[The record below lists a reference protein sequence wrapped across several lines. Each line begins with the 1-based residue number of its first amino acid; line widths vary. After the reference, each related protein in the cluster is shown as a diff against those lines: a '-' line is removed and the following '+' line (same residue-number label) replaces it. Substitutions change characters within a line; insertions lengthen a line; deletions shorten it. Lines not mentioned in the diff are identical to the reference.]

1 MPSQPARPKVCHR
14 CGRSG
19 SHAFRRTADGQYE
32 CTTATACRVR
42 ARRQAGARQDGR
54 GRLPSRRSLNGAG
67 PGIVYVIGEPGPERD
82 YVASTLRDE
91 TGMAVV
97 PGDGSKSTLN
107 ALGTRNVRLI
117 AVSAGSLEPVGFRNE
132 FALRCHQPRLGSVPV
147 FVFGAAA
154 AAAEAARRM
163 PGLVPVA
170 HAGSVKDLGR
180 RLRRQVRAMDA
191 AVAAANADAPE
202 EGSLSPL

>member
-82 YVASTLRDE
+82 FVASTLREE

-97 PGDGSKSTLN
+97 PGDGTKATLN
-107 ALGTRNVRLI
+107 ALGSRNVRLI
-117 AVSAGSLEPVGFRNE
+117 AVSAGALEPVGFRNE

-154 AAAEAARRM
+154 AASEAAQRM

-170 HAGSVKDLGR
+170 HAGSVSDLGR
-180 RLRRQVRAMDA
+180 RPRRQVRAMDA
-191 AVAAANADAPE
+191 ADSLTAAAPAERSP
-202 EGSLSPL
+202 SPL